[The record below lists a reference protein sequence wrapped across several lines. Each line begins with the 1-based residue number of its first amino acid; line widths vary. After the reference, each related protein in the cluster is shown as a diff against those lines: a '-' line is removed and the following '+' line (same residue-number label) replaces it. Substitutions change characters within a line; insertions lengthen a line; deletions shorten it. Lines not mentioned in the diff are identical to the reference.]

1 MEEYITMTF
10 RPDVTRRSDRVQRSG
25 SARGMAVGGGGIGI
39 LLLAG
44 IMYFMGAD
52 PSQIADVL
60 GGNQQNNVAE
70 DQAARFNRD
79 CKTGADAN
87 EQADCRVAFTVE
99 SLDPIWAK
107 ILPEQAGIAYVPPG
121 VRIFDNSIQSGC
133 GMATAATGPFYC
145 PGDQTTYFEVSFFEK
160 LPQFGAKN
168 TPFAQEYIVAHEF
181 GHHIQKLQGTLH
193 LSNYNEPGADS
204 NAVKIELQ
212 ADCYAGIWAHYAD
225 KGENA
230 FLQPI
235 TQEELAGAINAARAV
250 GDDNIQKR
258 SGGTVRPDL
267 FTHGTSEQRQQAFL
281 NGYQTGQLSS
291 CPL

>member
-10 RPDVTRRSDRVQRSG
+10 RPDVTLRSDRVQRAG
-25 SARGMAVGGGGIGI
+25 KARGMAVGGGGIGI

-60 GGNQQNNVAE
+60 GGNQQTGAE
-70 DQAARFNRD
+70 NQNSTLDH

-87 EQADCRVAFTVE
+87 EHADCRVSATAE
-99 SLDPIWAK
+99 SLDGVWEK
-107 ILPEQAGIAYVPPG
+107 VLPQQAGIKYVPPQARTLDG
-121 VRIFDNSIQSGC
+121 SAQTGC
-133 GMATAATGPFYC
+133 GMATSATGPFYC
-145 PGDQTTYFEVSFFEK
+145 PGDQTVYFDVSFFEK

-281 NGYQTGQLSS
+281 NGYQSGQLSS